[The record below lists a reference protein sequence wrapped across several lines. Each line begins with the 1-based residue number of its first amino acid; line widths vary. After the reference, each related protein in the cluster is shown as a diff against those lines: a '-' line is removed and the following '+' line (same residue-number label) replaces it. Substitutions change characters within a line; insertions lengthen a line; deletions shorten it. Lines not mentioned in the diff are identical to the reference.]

1 MAAVA
6 RRRREVIASA
16 SDAKDV
22 VTDVVTDVVAD
33 VGCGG
38 GGHQSPSEGCDLRA
52 QLLTMG

>member
-1 MAAVA
+1 
-6 RRRREVIASA
+6 VIASA